1 MSESEPLTISQVLAW
16 NLNPADNLAVALS
29 RAAEEIEAEVEA
41 AAGAL
46 AGSYAYFNSESGES
60 ARQRAQDD
68 HKDALTT
75 VDIYQELSGV
85 IASTT
90 AVFEGMI
97 LLIRAAIKEIEDSE
111 WDLFYKDDG
120 TVMSRKSNWEW
131 MKKYWWSPG
140 TAIVH
145 KELEEARLAG
155 GLRAALNRIQE
166 ADLIAEGTIQGLLE
180 KVPNSARQ
188 ALIAVPTDTELAKIL
203 TNYQTDAT
211 KETVVWPSGWLLDTV
226 RSWDPTF
233 KAGAMPREEA
243 TALENLIARKGL
255 LGLKEFYDIKTEA
268 EQAAT
273 GQFSGFNLEE
283 HTNVLAD
290 GHGDAFRHAYW
301 NARMTQDFGEEW
313 TQTYTTA
320 HEKTGGNPPAREAMD
335 LYNNQ
340 LGRSIA
346 LDNPDASPDQLQA
359 KISEAIQNGQAVV
372 LKTPDGQSQPQIT
385 WSNRVAVADTNIQSG
400 VGLPLPGKR

>member
-1 MSESEPLTISQVLAW
+1 MSESEPLKISQVLAW
-16 NLNPADNLAVALS
+16 NLNPADALAVALS
-29 RAAEEIEAEVEA
+29 RSAEEIEAEVEA
-41 AAGAL
+41 AASAL
-46 AGSYAYFNSESGES
+46 ASSYEYFNSESGES

-68 HKDALTT
+68 RKDALTT

-85 IASTT
+85 ISSTA

-97 LLIRAAIKEIEDSE
+97 LLIRAAIKEVEDSQ
-111 WDLFYKDDG
+111 WDLFYEDDG
-120 TVMSRKSNWEW
+120 TVGSRKSNWEW

-140 TAIVH
+140 TAIAH

-155 GLRAALNRIQE
+155 GLRVALNRIQE
-166 ADLIAEGTIQGLLE
+166 ADLMAEGTIQGVLE

-203 TNYQTDAT
+203 TDYQTDAT
-211 KETVVWPSGWLLDTV
+211 KETVVWPSGWLLDIV
-226 RSWDPTF
+226 RGWDPTF

-243 TALENLIARKGL
+243 TALENLVGKHGL

-268 EQAAT
+268 EQAAKD
-273 GQFSGFNLEE
+273 QFSGLDADKQK
-283 HTNVLAD
+283 VALAD

-301 NARMTQDFGEEW
+301 NARMTQEFGAEW

-335 LYNNQ
+335 LYNNE
-340 LGRSIA
+340 LGRKIA
-346 LDNPDASPDQLQA
+346 SDNPDASTEQLQA

-385 WSNRVAVADTNIQSG
+385 WSNQVAVADTDVQSG

>member
-16 NLNPADNLAVALS
+16 NLNPADALAVALS
-29 RAAEEIEAEVEA
+29 RAAEEIEAEIEA
-41 AAGAL
+41 AASAL
-46 AGSYAYFNSESGES
+46 AGSYEYFNSESGES

-68 HKDALTT
+68 RKDALTT

-111 WDLFYKDDG
+111 WDLFYTDDG
-120 TVMSRKSNWEW
+120 EVKSRKSNWEW
-131 MKKYWWSPG
+131 MRKYWWSPG
-140 TAIVH
+140 TAIAY

-155 GLRAALNRIQE
+155 GLRVALNRIQE
-166 ADLIAEGTIQGLLE
+166 ADLMAEGTIQGALE
-180 KVPNSARQ
+180 KVPISARQ
-188 ALIAVPTDTELAKIL
+188 ALIAVPTDPELAKIL
-203 TNYQTDAT
+203 TDYQTDAT
-211 KETVVWPSGWLLDTV
+211 KETVVWPSGWLLDIV
-226 RSWDPTF
+226 RGWDPTF

-243 TALENLIARKGL
+243 TALENLIGQHGL

-268 EQAAT
+268 EQAAKD
-273 GQFSGFNLEE
+273 QFPGFDVVTQER
-283 HTNVLAD
+283 VLSD

-301 NARMTQDFGEEW
+301 NARMTQEFGEDW

-335 LYNNQ
+335 LYNNR
-340 LGRSIA
+340 LGREIA
-346 LDNPDASPDQLQA
+346 IDNPGASPEHLRT
-359 KISEAIQNGQAVV
+359 KISEAIQDGHAVV
-372 LKTPDGQSQPQIT
+372 LKTPEGQSQPQII
-385 WSNRVAVADTNIQSG
+385 WSNQVEVAKTDIQSG